1 MKIGEIFQFY
11 LESLKLVT
19 FELKS
24 LSNVGFV

>member
-19 FELKS
+19 FGLKS